1 VENSLLFLVL
11 ISVAFAGAIYVQSLL
26 VKRAISQVI
35 RIFCQYNAL
44 GVQNSKTIEE
54 MGLTPPGLIRRLT
67 RLRDYKPY
75 ALQLLQQAGIVQKTE
90 AGRFYMIEDN
100 LNENMRCRV
109 VWQQI

>member
-1 VENSLLFLVL
+1 MENSIIFLVL
-11 ISVAFAGAIYVQSLL
+11 VLVALAGAFFIQALL

-54 MGLTPPGLIRRLT
+54 MGLTPPSLIRRLT
-67 RLRDYKPY
+67 RLRDYRAD
-75 ALQLLQQAGIVQKTE
+75 ALQFLQQAGIVQKTE
-90 AGRFYMIEDN
+90 DGRFYMTEEK
-100 LNENMRCRV
+100 LNGNMRCRV